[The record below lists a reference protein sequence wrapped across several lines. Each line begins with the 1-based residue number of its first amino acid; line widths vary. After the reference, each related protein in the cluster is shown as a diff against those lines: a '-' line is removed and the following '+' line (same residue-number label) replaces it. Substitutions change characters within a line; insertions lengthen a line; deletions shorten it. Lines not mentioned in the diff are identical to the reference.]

1 MRVFVSVCVYCS
13 NWAGVCLDKAVV
25 AMNAPPGYNRKGT
38 ELMVGSKQWQCTVG
52 SVWSGEAAGSNP
64 ENCYLHLAQARP
76 EAHRWRKLLQR
87 IC

>member
-1 MRVFVSVCVYCS
+1 MSVCHSVCVYCS
-13 NWAGVCLDKAVV
+13 NWAGVCLDKAEV
-25 AMNAPPGYNRKGT
+25 AMVHLDTT
-38 ELMVGSKQWQCTVG
+38 EKEKSSWVAASSAQCTVG